1 MKLKIYIKILILY
14 IIIRIF
20 EKKDN
25 YIFKNEYK
33 NSLNFFI
40 NNTNTLFFNINE
52 INYFSIIKY
61 NIVKIKYKISVFD
74 KNKNIIFPSD
84 LPLYNKLHII
94 CVIEITNKNIM
105 INSLPNIYQNK
116 YYECIEFVN
125 INEKIKFGIKI
136 YQTKE
141 KEDNMDDFRKVF
153 FLEKLLNYKKL
164 NYKDNG
170 LFYPLL
176 LNKEYIRALMRI
188 YNQKTKETVRLKK
201 IYILFPIISLKREIT
216 IYENKW
222 YFRNLNN
229 NYFCFCRGLFCLM
242 DKSYQNCKYNFF
254 LNIIDKNRKVYQ
266 KEDYLFLDF
275 IFSEYSSDDVYPIF
289 KKMLIQKQPVH
300 YLTEN
305 MGIYNEFCYKKNKCM
320 DIIYVN
326 KNNYTINGN
335 FLEKYLTL
343 ILKLKQVISG
353 AGINIF
359 YKDNLFYN
367 IEYITYICVGH
378 GVSFFKH
385 FLYYPYNW
393 YGYKTY
399 DRILIPPSNK
409 LISIVKNHGW
419 KDENIIKINLPR
431 WDKYNINYY
440 YKNKSIINN
449 NSIFLMFTWRKIKKG
464 KNISIDYFKN
474 IWNLINNAKL
484 YHYLKNNKVILYFTL
499 HHKLNKYKNKF
510 NKNKYLY
517 FIEEPRISECLA
529 RINLVISDF
538 SSIIFDVIYRRKPFI
553 IYIPDGNDKE
563 IENIYE
569 RTYYDLIQSLKNGTI
584 YFENKFFNL
593 TEVINKIIYYID
605 TNFILDSQ
613 LIKFYDIFQLRKGNN
628 TNEFIRYITSII

>member
-1 MKLKIYIKILILY
+1 M
-14 IIIRIF
+14 
-20 EKKDN
+20 
-25 YIFKNEYK
+25 
-33 NSLNFFI
+33 
-40 NNTNTLFFNINE
+40 
-52 INYFSIIKY
+52 
-61 NIVKIKYKISVFD
+61 
-74 KNKNIIFPSD
+74 IFPSD
-84 LPLYNKLHII
+84 LPLYNNLHII
-94 CVIEITNKNIM
+94 CVIEIINKNI
-105 INSLPNIYQNK
+105 IISSLPNIYQNK
-116 YYECIEFVN
+116 YYECIEFIN
-125 INEKIKFGIKI
+125 IKEKIKFGIKI
-136 YQTKE
+136 YQSKE
-141 KEDNMDDFRKVF
+141 KEENMEDFKKVF
-153 FLEKLLNYKKL
+153 FLEKLFNYKKL
-164 NYKDNG
+164 NYKNIG
-170 LFYPLL
+170 LFDPLL
-176 LNKEYIRALMRI
+176 LNKEYIRTSKRI

-201 IYILFPIISLKREIT
+201 IYIQFPIIGLKREIA

-229 NYFCFCRGLFCLM
+229 NYFCFCKGLFCLM
-242 DKSYQNCKYNFF
+242 NKSSQNCKYHFF

-275 IFSEYSSDDVYPIF
+275 VFYEYSSDDVFPIF
-289 KKMLIQKQPVH
+289 KKMLFQKKPVH

-305 MGIYNEFCYKKNKCM
+305 LDIYNEFCYKKNKCM

-343 ILKLKQVISG
+343 IFKLKQVISG

-393 YGYKTY
+393 YGSKTY

-431 WDKYNINYY
+431 WDKYNINDF
-440 YKNKSIINN
+440 YKDKSNINN

-484 YHYLKNNKVILYFTL
+484 YLYLKKNKIILYFTL

-510 NKNKYLY
+510 NKNKYLH
-517 FIEEPRISECLA
+517 FIDEARISECLT

-563 IENIYE
+563 IEKIYE
-569 RTYYDLIQSLKNGTI
+569 QTYYDLIQSLKNGTI

-593 TEVINKIIYYID
+593 TEAINKIIYYID
-605 TNFILDSQ
+605 TNFILESQ
-613 LIKFYDIFQLRKGNN
+613 LENFYDIFELRKGNN
-628 TNEFIRYITSII
+628 TNEFIRYITNII